1 MLIPE
6 GMNSLQNNPYT
17 EVSLGME
24 NVFKVFKIV
33 GIWRYNKLDNTN
45 AKFGVLGTLQLSL

>member
-17 EVSLGME
+17 EVSLGVE

-33 GIWRYNKLDNTN
+33 GIWRYNKLDKTN